1 MKEFFINILD
11 SLGLAWWAEIVTDSP
26 RCTYYFGPFASEADA
41 QAAKAGYIEDLEQE
55 SAVGIRC
62 TVKRCKPDKL
72 TIYDEND
79 VMETIPT
86 PSSAVLSGQT

>member
-11 SLGLAWWAEIVTDSP
+11 GLGLSWWAEIVTDAP

-55 SAVGIRC
+55 GAVGIRC
-62 TVKRCKPDKL
+62 TVKRCKPDRL
-72 TIYDEND
+72 TIYDD
-79 VMETIPT
+79 AMETIPT
-86 PSSAVLSGQT
+86 PSTAVLSGQT